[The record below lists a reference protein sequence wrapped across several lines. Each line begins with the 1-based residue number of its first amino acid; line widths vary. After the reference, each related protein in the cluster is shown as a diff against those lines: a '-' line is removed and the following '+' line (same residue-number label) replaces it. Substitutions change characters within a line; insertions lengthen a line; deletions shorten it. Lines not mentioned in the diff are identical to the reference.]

1 MAITLWKDKAN
12 KKLEPTLFSE
22 TAEKLAQDIGN
33 DGRNRDIAGDNKSTQ
48 LRRYFDEVVRL
59 NTQAKAKGADMELN
73 TQAKANGAD
82 MDLILPQVHMLVAK
96 VVYAQGR
103 KLVSSSFVEMMKSGI
118 SQINDKDDLQVFA
131 NFFESFIGFYKMHG
145 PK

>member
-12 KKLEPTLFSE
+12 KKLEPTLFSV
-22 TAEKLAQDIGN
+22 TAEKLAKDIGD
-33 DGRNRDIAGDNKSTQ
+33 DGRNRDITGDNKSTQ

-59 NTQAKAKGADMELN
+59 NTQAKAKGADME
-73 TQAKANGAD
+73 
-82 MDLILPQVHMLVAK
+82 LILPQVHMLVAK

-118 SQINDKDDLQVFA
+118 NQINDKDDLQVFA

>member
-1 MAITLWKDKAN
+1 MAITLWKDKES
-12 KKLEPTLFSE
+12 KKLEPTLFSV
-22 TAEKLAQDIGN
+22 TAEQQAQAIGSEGN
-33 DGRNRDIAGDNKSTQ
+33 NINKSTQ
-48 LRRYFDEVVRL
+48 LRRYFEEVVRL
-59 NTQAKAKGADMELN
+59 NTQAKAK
-73 TQAKANGAD
+73 GAD

-103 KLVSSSFVEMMKSGI
+103 RLVSSSFVEMMKSGI
-118 SQINDKDDLQVFA
+118 NQINDKDDLQVFA

>member
-12 KKLEPTLFSE
+12 KKLEPTLFSV
-22 TAEKLAQDIGN
+22 TAEQQAQTIGSEGN
-33 DGRNRDIAGDNKSTQ
+33 NINKSTQ

-59 NTQAKAKGADMELN
+59 NTQAKAK
-73 TQAKANGAD
+73 GAD

-103 KLVSSSFVEMMKSGI
+103 KLVSFSFVEMMKSGI
-118 SQINDKDDLQVFA
+118 NQINDKDDLQVFA
-131 NFFESFIGFYKMHG
+131 NFFESFIGFYRMHG

>member
-1 MAITLWKDKAN
+1 MAINLWKDKAN
-12 KKLEPTLFSE
+12 KKLEPTLFSV
-22 TAEKLAQDIGN
+22 TAEKLAKDIGAEGAN
-33 DGRNRDIAGDNKSTQ
+33 INKSSQ

-59 NTQAKAKGADMELN
+59 STQAKAKD
-73 TQAKANGAD
+73 AD

-103 KLVSSSFVEMMKSGI
+103 KLVSPSFVEMMKSGI
-118 SQINDKDDLQVFA
+118 NQINDKNDLQVFA
-131 NFFESFIGFYKMHG
+131 NFLESFMGFYKLHG

>member
-12 KKLEPTLFSE
+12 KKLEPTLFSV
-22 TAEKLAQDIGN
+22 TAEQQAQAIGSEGN
-33 DGRNRDIAGDNKSTQ
+33 NINKSTQ
-48 LRRYFDEVVRL
+48 LRRYFEEVVRL
-59 NTQAKAKGADMELN
+59 NTQAKAK
-73 TQAKANGAD
+73 GAD

-118 SQINDKDDLQVFA
+118 NQINDKDDLQVFA

>member
-1 MAITLWKDKAN
+1 MAITLWKDKAS
-12 KKLEPTLFSE
+12 KKLEPTLFSV
-22 TAEKLAQDIGN
+22 TAEQQAQTIGSEGN
-33 DGRNRDIAGDNKSTQ
+33 NINKSTQ

-59 NTQAKAKGADMELN
+59 NTQAKAK
-73 TQAKANGAD
+73 GAD

-118 SQINDKDDLQVFA
+118 NQINDKDDLQVFA
-131 NFFESFIGFYKMHG
+131 NFFESFIGFYRMHG

>member
-1 MAITLWKDKAN
+1 MAIALWKDKAS

-22 TAEKLAQDIGN
+22 TAEQLAKDIGN
-33 DGRNRDIAGDNKSTQ
+33 DGRNRDITGDNKSTQ

-59 NTQAKAKGADMELN
+59 NTQAKAK
-73 TQAKANGAD
+73 GAD

-118 SQINDKDDLQVFA
+118 NQINDKDDLQVFA

>member
-12 KKLEPTLFSE
+12 KKLEPTLFSV
-22 TAEKLAQDIGN
+22 TAEKLATEIGN
-33 DGRNRDIAGDNKSTQ
+33 DGRNRDITGDNKSTQ

-59 NTQAKAKGADMELN
+59 NTQAKAKGADME
-73 TQAKANGAD
+73 
-82 MDLILPQVHMLVAK
+82 LILPQVHMLVAK

-118 SQINDKDDLQVFA
+118 NQINDKDDLQVFA

>member
-12 KKLEPTLFSE
+12 NKLEPTLFSE
-22 TAEKLAQDIGN
+22 TAEKLATEIGN
-33 DGRNRDIAGDNKSTQ
+33 DGRNRDITGDNKSTQ

-59 NTQAKAKGADMELN
+59 NTQAKAKGADM
-73 TQAKANGAD
+73 
-82 MDLILPQVHMLVAK
+82 DLILPQVHMLVAK
-96 VVYAQGR
+96 IVYAQGR

-118 SQINDKDDLQVFA
+118 NQINDKDDLQVFA
-131 NFFESFIGFYKMHG
+131 NFFESFIGFYRMHG

>member
-1 MAITLWKDKAN
+1 MAITLWKDKAS
-12 KKLEPTLFSE
+12 KKLEPTLFSV
-22 TAEKLAQDIGN
+22 TAEKLAQDIGK
-33 DGRNRDIAGDNKSTQ
+33 DGRDSKITGDNKSTQ
-48 LRRYFDEVVRL
+48 LRRYFEEVVRL
-59 NTQAKAKGADMELN
+59 NTQAKAK
-73 TQAKANGAD
+73 GAD

-118 SQINDKDDLQVFA
+118 NQINDKDDLQVFA